1 MNFHGGTAV
10 PNTITPSRREFGS
23 ILSVEEIR
31 AKEVEEQRQQE
42 DTRKPAPPPVPYRT
56 NTTGINTQNLP
67 KPPVR
72 RPGQVEGQATSTS
85 ATATRPKPSLP
96 PRLPPRQN
104 SHPGDNAP
112 EPPPTYTA
120 ALQQPSAQD
129 GYLNQGALGRLGK
142 AGVSVPGFG
151 MGGGSSQTNSPQT
164 QPANPWSDQASSTA
178 SQIKTQSPSLGGLQS
193 RFGKVSTAAAPPPSS
208 TAPSQ
213 GTTMQQKQDALRTAS
228 MLRNDPSS
236 VSLSDARNTASTA
249 NNFRERHGEQ
259 AAAGGRWANSMNNKY
274 GIANKVNSYT
284 GTPGQAAQ
292 ASPAAEPVPAS
303 PWADEPSQGGPINL
317 TDNTANPPVVGSFIK
332 ARPPP
337 PAVRRPGVASPPPVP
352 LGSKPRT

>member
-1 MNFHGGTAV
+1 M
-10 PNTITPSRREFGS
+10 PNAITSDRRETETPSSAEG
-23 ILSVEEIR
+23 IR
-31 AKEVEEQRQQE
+31 AKELEEQRQQE
-42 DTRKPAPPPVPYRT
+42 RTRKPAPPPVPYRT

-112 EPPPTYTA
+112 EPPPTYTVA
-120 ALQQPSAQD
+120 TQQEQPSAQD
-129 GYLNQGALGRLGK
+129 GCLNQGALGRLGK

-151 MGGGSSQTNSPQT
+151 MGGGRVQTYSPET
-164 QPANPWSDQASSTA
+164 HLPNPWSDQASPTDSPTI
-178 SQIKTQSPSLGGLQS
+178 SQTPSLGGLQS
-193 RFGKVSTAAAPPPSS
+193 RFGKLSTAAAPPPSS
-208 TAPSQ
+208 AAPSQ
-213 GTTMQQKQDALRTAS
+213 GTSMQQKQDALRTAS

-236 VSLSDARNTASTA
+236 VSLADARNTASTA
-249 NNFRERHGEQ
+249 NNFHKRHSEQ
-259 AAAGGRWANSMNNKY
+259 AAAGGRWAGAMNNKY

-292 ASPAAEPVPAS
+292 ASPAAKTVPAS

-317 TDNTANPPVVGSFIK
+317 TDNTANPPVVGSFK
-332 ARPPP
+332 EAPPPP
-337 PAVRRPGVASPPPVP
+337 PAARRPGLASPPPVP